1 MATDTKTSPA
11 IIDRIGDGFAR
22 IATAMRTEAWTAAD
36 VIGLNPTQ
44 LQILI
49 FLVGSGKAGMRV
61 KQIAAYLG
69 VSQPTATDS
78 INALTRKGFVEK
90 LADPSDARAVAVA
103 ATIEGEAAV
112 RRAGMIASATD
123 DAFASL
129 SALEQQDLLL
139 HLVKIIRTLQASG
152 AIPEQRMCV
161 NCRYFQPNVYPDSK
175 EPHHCAFV
183 NAPFGQAAL
192 RIDCGEYE
200 PADAS
205 SQAAAW
211 KIFNRGAA

>member
-1 MATDTKTSPA
+1 MTENTKSSPG

-22 IATAMRTEAWTAAD
+22 VATAMRTEAWTAAD

-49 FLVGSGKAGMRV
+49 FLVGRGKVGMRV

-103 ATIEGEAAV
+103 ATAEGEAAV
-112 RRAGMIASATD
+112 RRAGMIASATH
-123 DAFASL
+123 DAFAAL
-129 SALEQQDLLL
+129 STLEQEDLLF

-161 NCRYFQPNVYPDSK
+161 NCRYFQPNAYPDPK
-175 EPHHCAFV
+175 APHHCAFV
-183 NAPFGQAAL
+183 NAAIGQGDL

-200 PADAS
+200 TADPS
-205 SQAAAW
+205 SQTAAW
-211 KIFNRGAA
+211 TSLNRGAA

>member
-1 MATDTKTSPA
+1 MTDSTNPSPG

-22 IATAMRTEAWTAAD
+22 VATAMRSEAWTAAD

-49 FLVGSGKAGMRV
+49 FLVGRGKAGMRV

-78 INALTRKGFVEK
+78 INALTRKGFVKK

-103 ATIEGEAAV
+103 ATTEGEDAV
-112 RRAGMIASATD
+112 RSAGMIASATD
-123 DAFASL
+123 DAFAAL
-129 SALEQQDLLL
+129 STLEQEDLLL
-139 HLVKIIRTLQASG
+139 HLVKIIRALQTSG
-152 AIPEQRMCV
+152 AIPQQRMCV
-161 NCRYFQPNVYPDSK
+161 NCRYFQPNAYPNAK
-175 EPHHCAFV
+175 APHHCAFID
-183 NAPFGQAAL
+183 AAIGQGDL

-200 PADAS
+200 GADPS
-205 SQAAAW
+205 RQAAAW
-211 KIFNRGAA
+211 TIFNRGAA

>member
-49 FLVGSGKAGMRV
+49 FLVGRSKTGMRV

-129 SALEQQDLLL
+129 SALEQEDLLL
-139 HLVKIIRTLQASG
+139 HLVKIIRTLQLSG

>member
-1 MATDTKTSPA
+1 MTTDTKPSPD
-11 IIDRIGDGFAR
+11 IIERIADGFAR
-22 IATAMRTEAWTAAD
+22 VATAMRTEAWTAAE

-49 FLVGSGKAGMRV
+49 FLVGRGKAGMRV

-103 ATIEGEAAV
+103 ATAEGEAAV

-123 DAFASL
+123 DAFAAL
-129 SALEQQDLLL
+129 STLEQEDLLF

-161 NCRYFQPNVYPDSK
+161 NCRYFQPNAYPDAK
-175 EPHHCAFV
+175 APHHCAFV
-183 NAPFGQAAL
+183 NAAIGQGDL

-200 PADAS
+200 TADPS

-211 KIFNRGAA
+211 TSLNHGAA

>member
-1 MATDTKTSPA
+1 MTITAKTSPG

-22 IATAMRTEAWTAAD
+22 VATAMRTEAWTAAD

-49 FLVGSGKAGMRV
+49 FLVGRGKAGMRV

-78 INALTRKGFVEK
+78 INALTRKGFVRK

-103 ATIEGEAAV
+103 ATTEGEAAV
-112 RRAGMIASATD
+112 RSAGMIASSTD
-123 DAFASL
+123 DAFAAL
-129 SALEQQDLLL
+129 STLEQQDLLL
-139 HLVKIIRTLQASG
+139 HLVKIIRSLQVSG

-161 NCRYFQPNVYPDSK
+161 NCRYFQPNVYPNSK

-183 NAPFGQAAL
+183 NAPFGQADL

-200 PADAS
+200 TADPS
-205 SQAAAW
+205 SQASVWAS
-211 KIFNRGAA
+211 FNRGVA